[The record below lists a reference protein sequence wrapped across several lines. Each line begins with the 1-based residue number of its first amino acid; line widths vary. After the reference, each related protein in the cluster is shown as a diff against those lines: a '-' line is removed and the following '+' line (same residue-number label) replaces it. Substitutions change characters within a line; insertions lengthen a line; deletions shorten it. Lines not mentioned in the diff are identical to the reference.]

1 MPNLDPFS
9 EIESEY
15 ARLKSRLDR
24 KEITRE
30 EFKTKLKGLQVRDA
44 SGRLWQ
50 IDRHTDTW
58 IYFDGKGWLR
68 GDPRAGGKRVTAT
81 APGQF
86 SKAEAEYGHLKRRLD
101 RKEITREEFKAELR
115 AQQVTDASG
124 RLWQIDRHTGDWIY
138 FDGKGWLRGDPRKA
152 STPRWSGGIAVGIAI
167 LVVLLVLG
175 GGFSLAM
182 TQVTPAS
189 TNTGNIPTRTLQP
202 LYPVQT
208 YAARM
213 RTKTRVSQSNNPSV
227 VSPLQTPFLR

>member
-30 EFKTKLKGLQVRDA
+30 EFK
-44 SGRLWQ
+44 
-50 IDRHTDTW
+50 
-58 IYFDGKGWLR
+58 
-68 GDPRAGGKRVTAT
+68 
-81 APGQF
+81 
-86 SKAEAEYGHLKRRLD
+86 
-101 RKEITREEFKAELR
+101 AELR
-115 AQQVTDASG
+115 AQQITDASG

-138 FDGKGWLRGDPRKA
+138 FDGSGWLRGDPHKA
-152 STPRWSGGIAVGIAI
+152 STPRWSGEIAVGIAI
-167 LVVLLVLG
+167 LVALFVLG

-182 TQVTPAS
+182 TQVAPTS
-189 TNTGNIPTRTLQP
+189 THTGNIPTRTLQP

-213 RTKTRVSQSNNPSV
+213 RTKTRVSQSNNPAV
-227 VSPLQTPFLR
+227 VSPAQTPFSHPATTMPSQASSASP